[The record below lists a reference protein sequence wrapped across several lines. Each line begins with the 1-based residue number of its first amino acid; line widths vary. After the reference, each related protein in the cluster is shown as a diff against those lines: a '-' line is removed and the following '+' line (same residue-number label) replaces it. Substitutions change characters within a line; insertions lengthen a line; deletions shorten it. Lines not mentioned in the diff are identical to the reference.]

1 MKEVSE
7 RREFL
12 KKNRLC
18 YNCTGGGHGAAT
30 CRSKN
35 CAKCGCRHHTSL
47 CSTEQP
53 NLPYMIGSSKETIHP
68 TLVVI
73 SNEQKFRAMLDTGA
87 GSSFASST
95 FIRHLGMKPSR
106 WEWKSIE
113 TMTTTVRQKLPI
125 YDVKLLSTDGKEEL
139 AVSLTMLDKPV
150 ITTLSNP
157 KIGELKKQ
165 FPHLRGLC
173 FDNEDDRE
181 QHPIHLILGVGDL
194 SRIKTSTCRVGDVN
208 QPVAEKTTF
217 GWTVMGP
224 GKNESHISYFAKTL
238 QEDYEKLCNLDVLGL
253 QDHPMG
259 DQNMVH
265 EEFKESLQRNPDGS
279 YITCLPWK
287 PVHPPLKDNATS
299 AKARL
304 GRLLKKMERDPDS
317 LRQYYNIIQDQINQ
331 GIVESAPDVPT
342 GDNVFYLPHRPV
354 IKESAETTKM
364 RIVYDASSS
373 ETAQAAS
380 LNDCLET
387 GPPLQPLLHNVVV
400 RNRLCPIG
408 WTADVKQAFHQI
420 WIQPKDRDVFR
431 FFWISDLDHKDIV
444 TLRFTRVPFGCVSSP
459 FLLGA
464 TLQEHL
470 NTLEQNY
477 PETVAE
483 LRNYLYVDDVISG
496 GTCEQ
501 EVTKV
506 KEEAKEIFH
515 QGGFTLHKWHCSVAS
530 LEEPENNDSEQTYA
544 KESLGTK
551 TGEAKILGLKWNKL
565 KDTLAV
571 DFTSCK
577 ATQEYTKRGILRAM
591 AKVYDPLGLVSP
603 VMLEA
608 KHLYRI
614 VCEKN
619 LPWDAHLEKEMEFIW
634 HQWLKK
640 LPDEITVP
648 RSIVSL
654 QLPLTEVK
662 LHGFGDAS
670 RKGCCAAIYGVVK
683 QGECTSQG
691 LLASKSRI
699 AKKELTIPRLE
710 LVGAHMVANLLQ
722 NVRTALEGYNITG
735 TFAWS
740 DSTVVLCRIMSTN
753 REWKQFVTNRI
764 VKIRQKEN
772 LQWKYCP
779 TADNPADIGSR
790 GCKAHNLGDLW
801 WKGPDWLANEADW
814 PKGSCEPKQTKEVT
828 DEEKVVKQLSFVA
841 IDGEVNMIQDLLNKF
856 KLWIVIRVVAWIRK
870 FVNNCR
876 SKLRR
881 SNSLVTQETQEA
893 EKCIVKISQ
902 NAKMLEND
910 YEDISKRLGLTPDVE
925 GILRCRGR
933 VTGEYP
939 VYIPTN
945 SKLARLIIED
955 AHERTLHGGVTSTM
969 AKIRESRWIER
980 LRRSV
985 KSIINKC
992 YKCLRYRAKPF
1003 AAPPT
1008 APLPEFRTQGDRAFQ
1023 TVGVDFAGPFEYK
1036 VSKNKQGKAYVALY
1050 TCATSRAVHL
1060 HLLPDMT
1067 ADEFKRSLGE
1077 FIARRGL
1084 PTRIVSDNGK
1094 TFVATAKWLNKLKR
1108 NHKVNDF
1115 LARRNILWV
1124 FNLARS
1130 PWWGG
1135 FFERMVGLMK
1145 VALRKAVG
1153 RASLTFDQLKEVLM
1167 DVEVQL
1173 NNRPLGYMEDDIE
1186 SLPLTPNTLIHGANI
1201 SLPEED
1207 LDDMEEDEVKR
1218 MSKRAKYIQ
1227 RCKDTI
1233 WKRWTTEYIRSLR
1246 ERRLNQ
1252 TGKTSEIK
1260 IGEIVLIKGEEKYR
1274 GQWKIGVI
1282 QEFVKGRDG
1291 VIRGAKLKTVSG
1303 VRERPLQL
1311 LLPDGIVC
1319 FKEC

>member
-1 MKEVSE
+1 METKINDTHALITSIVELKIAENIGEEVINEWSKEQESVLEHFEHMLDELDNILTLTEQEKAARKQQEIDEREAEKRLRILDEKDKRKAYQRKLDEELELQRLERHYRNRKERHYRSIEKKPNMCVYCESSEHRSSECSKVKEVSE

-47 CSTEQP
+47 CPTEQP
-53 NLPYMIGSSKETIHP
+53 NLPYMIGSTKDTIHP

-139 AVSLTMLDKPV
+139 AVSLAMLDKPV

-165 FPHLRGLC
+165 FPHLIRGLW

-317 LRQYYNIIQDQINQ
+317 LRQYHNIIQDQISQ
-331 GIVESAPDVPT
+331 GIVESAPDVPM
-342 GDNVFYLPHRPV
+342 GDNVFYLPHQPV

-387 GPPLQPLLHNVVV
+387 GPLLQPLLHNVVV

-408 WTADVKQAFHQI
+408 LTADVKQAFHQI

-470 NTLEQNY
+470 NTLRQNY

-483 LRNYLYVDDVISG
+483 LRNDLYVDDVISG

-506 KEEAKEIFH
+506 KEEAKEIFD

-551 TGEAKILGLKWNKL
+551 NWRSEN
-565 KDTLAV
+565 
-571 DFTSCK
+571 F
-577 ATQEYTKRGILRAM
+577 GI
-591 AKVYDPLGLVSP
+591 
-603 VMLEA
+603 
-608 KHLYRI
+608 
-614 VCEKN
+614 
-619 LPWDAHLEKEMEFIW
+619 EME
-634 HQWLKK
+634 
-640 LPDEITVP
+640 
-648 RSIVSL
+648 
-654 QLPLTEVK
+654 
-662 LHGFGDAS
+662 
-670 RKGCCAAIYGVVK
+670 
-683 QGECTSQG
+683 
-691 LLASKSRI
+691 
-699 AKKELTIPRLE
+699 
-710 LVGAHMVANLLQ
+710 
-722 NVRTALEGYNITG
+722 
-735 TFAWS
+735 
-740 DSTVVLCRIMSTN
+740 
-753 REWKQFVTNRI
+753 
-764 VKIRQKEN
+764 
-772 LQWKYCP
+772 
-779 TADNPADIGSR
+779 
-790 GCKAHNLGDLW
+790 
-801 WKGPDWLANEADW
+801 
-814 PKGSCEPKQTKEVT
+814 QTKGHF
-828 DEEKVVKQLSFVA
+828 S
-841 IDGEVNMIQDLLNKF
+841 
-856 KLWIVIRVVAWIRK
+856 
-870 FVNNCR
+870 C
-876 SKLRR
+876 
-881 SNSLVTQETQEA
+881 
-893 EKCIVKISQ
+893 
-902 NAKMLEND
+902 
-910 YEDISKRLGLTPDVE
+910 
-925 GILRCRGR
+925 
-933 VTGEYP
+933 
-939 VYIPTN
+939 
-945 SKLARLIIED
+945 
-955 AHERTLHGGVTSTM
+955 
-969 AKIRESRWIER
+969 
-980 LRRSV
+980 
-985 KSIINKC
+985 
-992 YKCLRYRAKPF
+992 
-1003 AAPPT
+1003 
-1008 APLPEFRTQGDRAFQ
+1008 
-1023 TVGVDFAGPFEYK
+1023 
-1036 VSKNKQGKAYVALY
+1036 
-1050 TCATSRAVHL
+1050 
-1060 HLLPDMT
+1060 
-1067 ADEFKRSLGE
+1067 
-1077 FIARRGL
+1077 
-1084 PTRIVSDNGK
+1084 
-1094 TFVATAKWLNKLKR
+1094 
-1108 NHKVNDF
+1108 
-1115 LARRNILWV
+1115 
-1124 FNLARS
+1124 
-1130 PWWGG
+1130 
-1135 FFERMVGLMK
+1135 
-1145 VALRKAVG
+1145 
-1153 RASLTFDQLKEVLM
+1153 
-1167 DVEVQL
+1167 
-1173 NNRPLGYMEDDIE
+1173 
-1186 SLPLTPNTLIHGANI
+1186 
-1201 SLPEED
+1201 
-1207 LDDMEEDEVKR
+1207 
-1218 MSKRAKYIQ
+1218 
-1227 RCKDTI
+1227 
-1233 WKRWTTEYIRSLR
+1233 
-1246 ERRLNQ
+1246 
-1252 TGKTSEIK
+1252 
-1260 IGEIVLIKGEEKYR
+1260 
-1274 GQWKIGVI
+1274 
-1282 QEFVKGRDG
+1282 
-1291 VIRGAKLKTVSG
+1291 
-1303 VRERPLQL
+1303 
-1311 LLPDGIVC
+1311 
-1319 FKEC
+1319 